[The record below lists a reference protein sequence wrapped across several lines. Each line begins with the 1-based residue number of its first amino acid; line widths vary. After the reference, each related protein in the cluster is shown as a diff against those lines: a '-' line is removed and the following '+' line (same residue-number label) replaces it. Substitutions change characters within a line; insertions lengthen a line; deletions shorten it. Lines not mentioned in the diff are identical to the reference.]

1 MPAVS
6 FAPYRR
12 ALRSKPLRTALVLGT
27 LVRMPVFA
35 STVLLTIHVVSSL
48 DRSYTAAG
56 VLAAA
61 ATVAIA
67 VSGPWRGRLLD
78 RYGLRRVVLPSIL
91 VALVCWSIAPFV
103 GYYLLLGLAV
113 LAGLFV
119 IPTFSITRQ
128 AVIAAVGEEERRT
141 AISLDAVAVELSF
154 IVAPAVAVW
163 AATVWDTSWVLFWI
177 QMLGVGA
184 GILMYVVDPPLRGE
198 GEAVVGTARASS
210 RTWFRLP
217 FLAVCLAATATTV
230 VLAGS
235 DISIIAV
242 MRDIAAEGQIGL
254 VLAVWGLGSL
264 IGGLLYGALHR
275 PISAFWLL
283 AGLAAATFPMALAS
297 STLQLAAFGFVAGLL
312 CAPTITAT
320 IDQASR
326 IVPAQ
331 VRGEAMG
338 WHGSFMT
345 TGGAIGAPL
354 AGLAID
360 RGGPGAGFV
369 VVAAVGVVVAAL
381 GLTAVSVRRATASAT

>member
-1 MPAVS
+1 
-6 FAPYRR
+6 
-12 ALRSKPLRTALVLGT
+12 
-27 LVRMPVFA
+27 
-35 STVLLTIHVVSSL
+35 
-48 DRSYTAAG
+48 
-56 VLAAA
+56 
-61 ATVAIA
+61 
-67 VSGPWRGRLLD
+67 
-78 RYGLRRVVLPSIL
+78 
-91 VALVCWSIAPFV
+91 
-103 GYYLLLGLAV
+103 
-113 LAGLFV
+113 
-119 IPTFSITRQ
+119 
-128 AVIAAVGEEERRT
+128 
-141 AISLDAVAVELSF
+141 
-154 IVAPAVAVW
+154 
-163 AATVWDTSWVLFWI
+163 
-177 QMLGVGA
+177 
-184 GILMYVVDPPLRGE
+184 
-198 GEAVVGTARASS
+198 
-210 RTWFRLP
+210 
-217 FLAVCLAATATTV
+217 
-230 VLAGS
+230 
-235 DISIIAV
+235 IIAV

-297 STLQLAAFGFVAGLL
+297 STVQLAASGFVAGLL